1 MVLNHRGFWLRGP
14 DPGAEWGFVFGRDD
28 TLIHRSPAAWAE
40 ISSRPSGHFLAED
53 GLWAWRKVDLHD
65 VPGGH
70 RVLGA
75 EPGWILATHASEEV
89 LAALRWSI
97 WTPAVLIAAPLLL
110 IFALFSW
117 HAVLRWK
124 GREESQRALEEARLA
139 AESANRAKSAFLATM
154 SHEIRTPMN
163 GVLGMLELMSFSK
176 LDPGQRRSL
185 EIVRESGRTLLRI
198 IDDILDFSKIEAGKL
213 DVRPEVTSIARTV
226 DSVFQM
232 YSNLASSKGL
242 LLQRRVDSRIG
253 AAVLVDSLRLKQIL
267 NNFVSNAIKFTGQG
281 QVEIAAEL
289 VAREEGTE
297 TVRFSVKDTGEGI
310 SAETQKKLFQPFT
323 QADGDTTRRF
333 GGTGLGL
340 AICRRLARLME
351 GSVDLVSEVGKGTTA
366 ILTLPMPVADPK
378 DLPTAE
384 PMRMGA
390 EAIGDAP
397 RRLAPTV
404 AEAEAE
410 GTLVLV
416 AEDHPI
422 NSMILTG
429 QLGTLG
435 YAAEVAENGAEALEK
450 WKTGRF
456 GLLIADCHMPILD
469 GYGLTRAIRQFE
481 AETRQQR
488 RPIIACTANALR
500 GDAEACLAAGMDDY
514 LAKPVAIVELSF
526 IGTGRFGWHERH
538 AIAVLGSLV
547 VALSNQQVPCLIEQ
561 AVGGDGCESVLFDQL
576 DGRANQ
582 RSQRDQTQPVLSVI
596 TAYRMTGESDRSLGP
611 RSFGLCSHPMQKR
624 DLHKLFDPVGSST
637 WVKRQQR
644 VADQRRQR
652 FFDFPDTC
660 KLRKWLTEQ
669 V

>member
-1 MVLNHRGFWLRGP
+1 
-14 DPGAEWGFVFGRDD
+14 
-28 TLIHRSPAAWAE
+28 
-40 ISSRPSGHFLAED
+40 
-53 GLWAWRKVDLHD
+53 
-65 VPGGH
+65 
-70 RVLGA
+70 
-75 EPGWILATHASEEV
+75 
-89 LAALRWSI
+89 
-97 WTPAVLIAAPLLL
+97 
-110 IFALFSW
+110 
-117 HAVLRWK
+117 
-124 GREESQRALEEARLA
+124 
-139 AESANRAKSAFLATM
+139 
-154 SHEIRTPMN
+154 
-163 GVLGMLELMSFSK
+163 
-176 LDPGQRRSL
+176 
-185 EIVRESGRTLLRI
+185 
-198 IDDILDFSKIEAGKL
+198 
-213 DVRPEVTSIARTV
+213 
-226 DSVFQM
+226 M

-514 LAKPVAIVELSF
+514 LAKPVAIVELARRLDRWLPLPRLPAAIQFAAVPVAAEASNSNSPLDPQALAAVVGYDSQAQNRILSRF
-526 IGTGRFGWHERH
+526 RDAHPIDADQLVQAFDSGDISKVASCAHRIKGASKTIG
-538 AIAVLGSLV
+538 AVDLG
-547 VALSNQQVPCLIEQ
+547 ALCEKIES
-561 AVGGDGCESVLFDQL
+561 AARSGDGDQADRLRPDFLRESARL
-576 DGRANQ
+576 
-582 RSQRDQTQPVLSVI
+582 
-596 TAYRMTGESDRSLGP
+596 
-611 RSFGLCSHPMQKR
+611 RSFLAALPG
-624 DLHKLFDPVGSST
+624 
-637 WVKRQQR
+637 
-644 VADQRRQR
+644 
-652 FFDFPDTC
+652 
-660 KLRKWLTEQ
+660 
-669 V
+669 